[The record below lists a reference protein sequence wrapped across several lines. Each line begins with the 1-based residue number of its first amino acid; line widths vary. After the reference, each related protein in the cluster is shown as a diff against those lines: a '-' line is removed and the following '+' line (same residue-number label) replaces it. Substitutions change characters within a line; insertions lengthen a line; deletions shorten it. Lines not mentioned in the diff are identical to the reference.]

1 MSGGNLVLVREYPD
15 VALDQ
20 RTLAKTTTGTH
31 GGKFDIERAGAL
43 FERIAD
49 DDFLRVRG
57 FHIHLGSPIF
67 DIHLGS
73 PIFDPQGYALAL
85 DRLMA
90 VVAGLEA
97 AGRSITTINVGGGF
111 AAEYTT
117 HSPPSWDDFA
127 AAVVHRVK
135 DYQAPT
141 GARRAWSTNTSGPRR
156 SQVKTGG

>member
-67 DIHLGS
+67 D
-73 PIFDPQGYALAL
+73 PQGYALAL

-117 HSPPSWDDFA
+117 HSTPSWDDFA

>member
-57 FHIHLGSPIF
+57 FHIHLGSP
-67 DIHLGS
+67 
-73 PIFDPQGYALAL
+73 
-85 DRLMA
+85 
-90 VVAGLEA
+90 
-97 AGRSITTINVGGGF
+97 TIDVGGGF
-111 AAEYTT
+111 AAEYPT

-156 SQVKTGG
+156 SQVKT